1 MSALAERILALT
13 GSGSSLVRLPLPID
27 DPTRRRPDISRAQ
40 KLLGWSPKVEL
51 DDGLER
57 TIAWFRDS
65 IVDETDEVPLVV
77 AAE

>member
-1 MSALAERILALT
+1 
-13 GSGSSLVRLPLPID
+13 LPID